1 MTDDGLRPLTDTS
14 TAWSARKVV
23 RALGL
28 RDHDR
33 RRPRVV
39 VAMIASAD
47 GRVAVQGRSVGLG
60 HPADRALL
68 RELRTAADALLVGTG
83 TLRAERYANLLD
95 DDQRKHRAAAGLEP
109 EPIVATISRRLDL
122 PGDIPLLAEPTAR
135 VQVYTEAE
143 GEVPSQGAWVAVQR
157 FDPGQLTMPA
167 ILEHLSTER
176 GARTIL
182 CEGGPTLLRELVA
195 ADCVDD
201 LLLTVAPMLVAGDAP
216 TPLSGDRDRPARGPG
231 AARHPSRRRPP
242 LPALHPVSTLRLRD
256 RTVAVQAGRPL
267 IMGIV
272 NAGDDSF
279 SDAVRLDTLEGQV
292 ARALELVAEGADLID
307 VGAESGVTYTAT
319 SSAEEEAARVVPLVE
334 RLAAE
339 GVSVSVDTW
348 KPAVARAALDAGA
361 AMLNDVSGLRDPGLA
376 ELAARTGAA
385 LVVMHTRA
393 EPKQEAFPHY
403 DDVVADVEAFLRERI
418 DARARPRRRGRADR
432 RRSRPRLRQDAG
444 ADGRRPARPRSA
456 ARARAPAA
464 ARDLAQVLPGR
475 DHGPGAGRAP
485 GGHACRRGVGG
496 RRRGRDPA
504 RARRR
509 GGARRAVGQGRPR
522 GPRGGPAVR
531 RRRRGAEVDPRRPLA

>member
-28 RDHDR
+28 RETPSHPP

-95 DDQRKHRAAAGLEP
+95 DDQRQHRTAGGLEP

-167 ILEHLSTER
+167 ILEHLSIER

-216 TPLSGDRDRPARGPG
+216 TPLSGVAIDPPAGL
-231 AARHPSRRRPP
+231 A
-242 LPALHPVSTLRLRD
+242 LRD
-256 RTVAVQAGRPL
+256 
-267 IMGIV
+267 I
-272 NAGDDSF
+272 
-279 SDAVRLDTLEGQV
+279 
-292 ARALELVAEGADLID
+292 
-307 VGAESGVTYTAT
+307 
-319 SSAEEEAARVVPLVE
+319 
-334 RLAAE
+334 
-339 GVSVSVDTW
+339 
-348 KPAVARAALDAGA
+348 
-361 AMLNDVSGLRDPGLA
+361 
-376 ELAARTGAA
+376 
-385 LVVMHTRA
+385 H
-393 EPKQEAFPHY
+393 
-403 DDVVADVEAFLRERI
+403 
-418 DARARPRRRGRADR
+418 RAD
-432 RRSRPRLRQDAG
+432 
-444 ADGRRPARPRSA
+444 
-456 ARARAPAA
+456 
-464 ARDLAQVLPGR
+464 
-475 DHGPGAGRAP
+475 DHLFL
-485 GGHACRRGVGG
+485 HYT
-496 RRRGRDPA
+496 
-504 RARRR
+504 
-509 GGARRAVGQGRPR
+509 
-522 GPRGGPAVR
+522 
-531 RRRRGAEVDPRRPLA
+531 L